1 MEKYYLIIPHLK
13 IINANADSSPYTVGF
28 PAMTAWMGM
37 VHALERNL
45 KQHDSLQNIKLP
57 KVSISCHSCTLQAY
71 MDKYMYYPSLTGKKK
86 PLIPINKHDF
96 GQPPFIEEA
105 ICHLDVT
112 LLIEVTGITNMD
124 IADAVQ
130 TVVRKIL
137 PRMKAVGGDIILR
150 NQTVEHWKVIAVKS
164 KADET
169 KLKYQLMPGNI
180 IIERSYLMAYN
191 DDKDALDCLLDI
203 LQRNTDAKGWLVP
216 IAVGFRDLS
225 GAITVKNQR
234 SYNTE
239 HHFVEPI
246 ITIGEFVPAFRFQS
260 LDEMMWEYLYD
271 DENGLYLCKNMK

>member
-1 MEKYYLIIPHLK
+1 MRKYYLIIPHLK
-13 IINANADSSPYTVGF
+13 IINATAASSPYTVGF
-28 PAMTAWMGM
+28 PAMSAWLGM

-45 KQHDSLQNIKLP
+45 QQYESLQNINLP
-57 KVSISCHSCTLQAY
+57 KVSVSCHSCTLQAY
-71 MDKYMYYPSLTGKKK
+71 KDKNMFYPSLTGKKK
-86 PLIPINKHDF
+86 TLIPVSKNEF
-96 GQPPFIEEA
+96 GLPPFIEEA
-105 ICHLDVT
+105 TCQLDVT
-112 LLIEVTGITNMD
+112 LLIEVTGIINSD

-130 TVVRKIL
+130 TVVRKII
-137 PRMKAVGGDIILR
+137 PRLKAVGGDIVLHKKS
-150 NQTVEHWKVIAVKS
+150 EEYWKVIPVNS
-164 KADET
+164 KEDESR
-169 KLKYQLMPGNI
+169 LKYRLMPGNI
-180 IIERSYLMAYN
+180 IIERSDLMTYN

-260 LDEMMWEYLYD
+260 LDDMMWEYLYD